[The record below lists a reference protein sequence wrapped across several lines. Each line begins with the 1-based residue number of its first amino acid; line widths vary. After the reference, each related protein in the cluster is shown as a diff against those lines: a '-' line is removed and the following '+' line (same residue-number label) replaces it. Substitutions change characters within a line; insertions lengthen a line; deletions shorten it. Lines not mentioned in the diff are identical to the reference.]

1 MILKCKRKGGKI
13 HDTRFKNAGKY
24 IVWFG
29 KNTQGLGGC
38 LFIVSNK
45 SSPSALKDFLIGLS
59 DTVNKQ
65 WLVLKGID

>member
-1 MILKCKRKGGKI
+1 M
-13 HDTRFKNAGKY
+13 
-24 IVWFG
+24 WFG
-29 KNTQGLGGC
+29 KNTQELGVC

-65 WLVLKGID
+65 